1 MPGGFRLVVIAI
13 IAILAAIL
21 FPVFAQARE
30 QARLAAC
37 QSNCKQY
44 STAWMMY
51 VQDYDSTFPCF
62 SVAAAFKPGELNA
75 TTWDLLL
82 QPYIKNYGMARC
94 PSDPYPAFYEFADGS
109 TIWRSYGV
117 PRNMIWNPGK
127 GLPFPRTEAN
137 VPQPAD
143 TLLMFEKNQGAGVN
157 GWPYPKTRTPKS
169 SWDVGAAGE
178 NWQHMAWERHG
189 DRMVALFA
197 DGHVKTLKGRRQG
210 KYRFPPSDDT
220 TSAAAIAVAFTTVAQ
235 PPTAA
240 SRTAPPTPRP
250 TPISPPSKAM
260 MADSI
265 RNCRRMSRG
274 VAPIALRMPI
284 SRVRSVTETSMM
296 FMIPIPPTTSEMTA
310 TALNSDVMV
319 LVTLC

>member
-1 MPGGFRLVVIAI
+1 MRPAHSTRQGFTLIELLVVIAI

-82 QPYIKNYGMARC
+82 QPYIKNYGVARC

-220 TSAAAIAVAFTTVAQ
+220 TFYWPRLEGYVWRDGAGDIF
-235 PPTAA
+235 
-240 SRTAPPTPRP
+240 SRATNGNQFNEDCPIPGEAPF
-250 TPISPPSKAM
+250 SKA
-260 MADSI
+260 
-265 RNCRRMSRG
+265 CQ
-274 VAPIALRMPI
+274 
-284 SRVRSVTETSMM
+284 
-296 FMIPIPPTTSEMTA
+296 
-310 TALNSDVMV
+310 
-319 LVTLC
+319 

>member
-1 MPGGFRLVVIAI
+1 MRSTHRRDRGFTRRESHGFTLIELLVVIAI

-21 FPVFAQARE
+21 FPVFAQARA

-51 VQDYDSTFPCF
+51 VQDYDSTFPPF
-62 SVAAAFKPGELNA
+62 EITVPFKPGELNT

-82 QPYIKNYGMARC
+82 QPYIKNFGVARC

-157 GWPYPKTRTPKS
+157 GWPYPKTRQPKS

-189 DRMVALFA
+189 DRMIALFA

-210 KYRFPPSDDT
+210 KYRFPPTDD
-220 TSAAAIAVAFTTVAQ
+220 
-235 PPTAA
+235 PTFYWPRLEGYVWRDGAGDIF
-240 SRTAPPTPRP
+240 SRNTNGNQFNEDCPIPGEAPF
-250 TPISPPSKAM
+250 SKA
-260 MADSI
+260 
-265 RNCRRMSRG
+265 CH
-274 VAPIALRMPI
+274 
-284 SRVRSVTETSMM
+284 
-296 FMIPIPPTTSEMTA
+296 
-310 TALNSDVMV
+310 
-319 LVTLC
+319 

>member
-1 MPGGFRLVVIAI
+1 MRPAHSTRQGFTLIELLVVIAI

-21 FPVFAQARE
+21 FPVLAQARE
-30 QARLAAC
+30 QACLAAC

-143 TLLMFEKNQGAGVN
+143 TLLMFEKNQGAGDIFSRATN
-157 GWPYPKTRTPKS
+157 GNQFNEDCPIP
-169 SWDVGAAGE
+169 GE
-178 NWQHMAWERHG
+178 A
-189 DRMVALFA
+189 
-197 DGHVKTLKGRRQG
+197 
-210 KYRFPPSDDT
+210 
-220 TSAAAIAVAFTTVAQ
+220 
-235 PPTAA
+235 
-240 SRTAPPTPRP
+240 
-250 TPISPPSKAM
+250 PPSKA
-260 MADSI
+260 
-265 RNCRRMSRG
+265 CQ
-274 VAPIALRMPI
+274 
-284 SRVRSVTETSMM
+284 
-296 FMIPIPPTTSEMTA
+296 
-310 TALNSDVMV
+310 
-319 LVTLC
+319 